1 MKKILFSFS
10 MFLIATAV
18 AVAQQSLGDAARKA
32 RAQKK
37 APATIVVEG
46 EGAPQI
52 DNPTSASDSSR
63 DTPASEA
70 TAADAKPKKTS
81 AGPEKQKTDDWTAK
95 IEAQKKEIA
104 LLQREVDVAAREQR
118 LRAAAY
124 YGDVG
129 TQMRDQAKYAA
140 DSRKEQEL
148 IDTKKQALDQA
159 QQKLADLQEQARKAG
174 ARVAD

>member
-52 DNPTSASDSSR
+52 DNPASDSSR
-63 DTPASEA
+63 DTPASAA
-70 TAADAKPKKTS
+70 TTADAKPKTTS

-95 IEAQKKEIA
+95 IEAQKKEIV
-104 LLQREVDVAAREQR
+104 LLQRELDVAAREQR

-129 TQMRDQAKYAA
+129 TQMRDQAKYAE